1 MPELLSDDAGESKT
15 AKPRRKKIS
24 IGKKN
29 ENEEQGNANG
39 FELAGNFGGDD
50 TPSAQ
55 QNTEQNANEV
65 VITSTPIVQE
75 QPVKQGQMCQVASQ
89 NACEIVV
96 SQQQEQPQNQNNQQW
111 NRNRNNRFNNR
122 REPEEE
128 YIINTEDVVYVNL
141 MIDEEMNPTVESR
154 DGDFPVHAEFGHR
167 AGAVFVSAKDC
178 QNESKGVGAKR
189 DQDIRKERMGSPAGL
204 TEISGNGKSGLNTL
218 ALVHG
223 DHFPL
228 IG

>member
-1 MPELLSDDAGESKT
+1 MDSLFRHPEDPIEDPA
-15 AKPRRKKIS
+15 PC
-24 IGKKN
+24 
-29 ENEEQGNANG
+29 
-39 FELAGNFGGDD
+39 
-50 TPSAQ
+50 
-55 QNTEQNANEV
+55 V
-65 VITSTPIVQE
+65 VMV
-75 QPVKQGQMCQVASQ
+75 
-89 NACEIVV
+89 
-96 SQQQEQPQNQNNQQW
+96 
-111 NRNRNNRFNNR
+111 
-122 REPEEE
+122 
-128 YIINTEDVVYVNL
+128 
-141 MIDEEMNPTVESR
+141 DEEMNPTVESR